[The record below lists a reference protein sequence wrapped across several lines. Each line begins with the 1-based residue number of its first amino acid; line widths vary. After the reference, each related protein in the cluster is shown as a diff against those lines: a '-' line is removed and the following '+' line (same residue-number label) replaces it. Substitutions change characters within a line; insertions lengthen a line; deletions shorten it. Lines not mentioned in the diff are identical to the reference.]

1 MHSSILRFVATLILL
16 FGFPVAESKDMPT
29 VQQADLVT
37 RFGKPDQV
45 RSTENDKPRPPFV
58 TRMLEYKKEGV
69 RIVLLANAP
78 MGSPPPYSSWK
89 LMGYQNTK
97 DNSVIT
103 EDEFARRVAS
113 RKKK

>member
-1 MHSSILRFVATLILL
+1 MRNFILRFTAVLL
-16 FGFPVAESKDMPT
+16 LSCGLVVAESKDMPT
-29 VQQADLVT
+29 VQQADLLA
-37 RFGKPDQV
+37 RFGRPDQV
-45 RSTENDKPRPPFV
+45 RSTEADKPRPPFV

-89 LMGYQNTK
+89 LMGYQNMK
-97 DNSVIT
+97 DNAVIT
-103 EDEFARRVAS
+103 EDEFVQRVAS